1 MAWLGG
7 KSSEGATAPLSLV
20 RKQGDVGSRRHPV
33 AESKEA
39 AMQDCLIRGGSHG
52 IISFSEGRH
61 GKAGGGPTAGCLA
74 REVMRYSGLPGS
86 GKAAL
91 VLLATGGESQDS
103 AAWFRE
109 RKPSIFILPRRRASA
124 ISILGREAGTIQG
137 CLAIRSG
144 NAGFPG

>member
-20 RKQGDVGSRRHPV
+20 RKQGDGRSRRHPV

-61 GKAGGGPTAGCLA
+61 GKAGGGSHG
-74 REVMRYSGLPGS
+74 GLSGS
-86 GKAAL
+86 GSDEVFRIAWLGEAAL
-91 VLLATGGESQDS
+91 VLPVTGGES
-103 AAWFRE
+103 
-109 RKPSIFILPRRRASA
+109 
-124 ISILGREAGTIQG
+124 
-137 CLAIRSG
+137 
-144 NAGFPG
+144 